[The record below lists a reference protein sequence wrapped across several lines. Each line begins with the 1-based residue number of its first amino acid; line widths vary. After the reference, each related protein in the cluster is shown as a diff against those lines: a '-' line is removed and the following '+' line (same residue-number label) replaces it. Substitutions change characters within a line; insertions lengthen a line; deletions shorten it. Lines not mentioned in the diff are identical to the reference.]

1 MVIRNSLK
9 NDGTQYIACFENLNC
24 LESKKLIMVVRS
36 FLRSP
41 SLIFSVVVLILSG
54 LLSSCN
60 PDAVGFALPPGDLEN
75 GKINFV
81 GLACTQCHSVDD
93 LEWEGV
99 EGKDF
104 HLRLGGEVT
113 KVKTYGELVTSIIN
127 PSHRIASNFKRSLAD
142 GKSQSPMP
150 KYNEV
155 MTVQELIDL
164 VTFLEKEYRLTA
176 PQTYYY
182 NW

>member
-1 MVIRNSLK
+1 MKARIFLISP
-9 NDGTQYIACFENLNC
+9 YIF
-24 LESKKLIMVVRS
+24 
-36 FLRSP
+36 F
-41 SLIFSVVVLILSG
+41 SLIALILSG
-54 LLSSCN
+54 ILASCN

-99 EGKDF
+99 KGQDF
-104 HLRLGGEVT
+104 QLRLGGEVT

-127 PSHRIASNFKRSLAD
+127 PSHRIASNFK
-142 GKSQSPMP
+142 GEMPEGNSQSPMP
-150 KYNEV
+150 SYNEV
-155 MTVQELIDL
+155 MTVQELVDL
-164 VTFLEKEYRLTA
+164 VTFLEKQYRLTA
-176 PQTYYY
+176 PTTYYY